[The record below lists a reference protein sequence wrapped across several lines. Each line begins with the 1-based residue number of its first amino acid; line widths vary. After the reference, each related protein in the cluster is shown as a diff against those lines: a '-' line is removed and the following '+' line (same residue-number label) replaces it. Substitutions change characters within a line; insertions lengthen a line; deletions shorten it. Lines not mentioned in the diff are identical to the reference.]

1 METRRKVGNDCGKR
15 EGKKEGRQDRDG
27 RIDSSGCF
35 SNLLYFRFFSPSF
48 DNGASNISPSLLYRA
63 QVNIWSAGTQDE
75 YVRNIG
81 ESRQPLWAI
90 GRAIKMTGLNPFVRS
105 LHFFETLFRGKVV
118 VCANVYQFRL
128 L

>member
-35 SNLLYFRFFSPSF
+35 SNLLYFRFFSLSF

-81 ESRQPLWAI
+81 ESRDNRF
-90 GRAIKMTGLNPFVRS
+90 GRLAVR
-105 LHFFETLFRGKVV
+105 
-118 VCANVYQFRL
+118 
-128 L
+128 